1 MRKDR
6 RRAITVYRCIGGIP
20 FSTSFG
26 FLEELVMLER
36 VVYALPGILLFP
48 LLSDQEYTQ
57 KERSRPPEVAKRG
70 ESHDPAKTGHPNGDL
85 SR

>member
-1 MRKDR
+1 MVDSACRQFDLMRKDR

-48 LLSDQEYTQ
+48 LLSKGGKLKK
-57 KERSRPPEVAKRG
+57 KEV
-70 ESHDPAKTGHPNGDL
+70 L
-85 SR
+85 